1 MFGTIAEARA
11 LSRISGGS
19 GQSGDGNLFA
29 VTLPRLL
36 LVSGP
41 PGGRVRPPSPTPSD
55 AFSSSPW
62 YLVTRL
68 RKAWST
74 GGPREFPPWGA
85 PIAEEAFALF
95 YRVVAECVRSGS
107 VQ

>member
-1 MFGTIAEARA
+1 
-11 LSRISGGS
+11 
-19 GQSGDGNLFA
+19 
-29 VTLPRLL
+29 
-36 LVSGP
+36 
-41 PGGRVRPPSPTPSD
+41 
-55 AFSSSPW
+55 
-62 YLVTRL
+62 L